1 MRRREW
7 VWILV
12 LTALT
17 GWTAAATAE
26 AGGDDSSSKKPA
38 EPFYR
43 KYLVRGDRLDD
54 KILEQAQRVDASPN
68 DANLRNDFG
77 NLLAQRHFAREAA
90 EQYELAAKLDKT
102 NFVCLYNLGLLR
114 ETEGKVG
121 DAMRAYR
128 QSIARKRG
136 FPPAHFRLGHLYEQQ
151 NRSDEAIE
159 EYATALR
166 IDPSIRDPR
175 RNPLVVDSEMFYRAS
190 LLNYKH
196 DMASAAMVRDDVYA
210 EEGRFRA
217 VPVDRPVTSQEAAA
231 PEEAEPVNVEPRQIG
246 VSDAAGTAPEGA
258 AGGRRTGARPGAQEP
273 TGTPVVGRPR
283 SPQAPPRRVVAR
295 GGTPLVAAP
304 PGAPVPAPPPPVE
317 AAPPQTE
324 TENPPETMPEPTP
337 AAPSEDE
344 PS

>member
-1 MRRREW
+1 MGR
-7 VWILV
+7 
-12 LTALT
+12 
-17 GWTAAATAE
+17 
-26 AGGDDSSSKKPA
+26 
-38 EPFYR
+38 
-43 KYLVRGDRLDD
+43 
-54 KILEQAQRVDASPN
+54 
-68 DANLRNDFG
+68 
-77 NLLAQRHFAREAA
+77 
-90 EQYELAAKLDKT
+90 
-102 NFVCLYNLGLLR
+102 
-114 ETEGKVG
+114 
-121 DAMRAYR
+121 
-128 QSIARKRG
+128 
-136 FPPAHFRLGHLYEQQ
+136 LYEQQ

-246 VSDAAGTAPEGA
+246 VSDAAGTAP
-258 AGGRRTGARPGAQEP
+258 R
-273 TGTPVVGRPR
+273 
-283 SPQAPPRRVVAR
+283 
-295 GGTPLVAAP
+295 AP
-304 PGAPVPAPPPPVE
+304 PGAVGPARVRARRSRPAPPWWAGLDRRRLLRAVWSRE
-317 AAPPQTE
+317 AARLSSRRLRERPCPRLRRPSRPRRRQTE